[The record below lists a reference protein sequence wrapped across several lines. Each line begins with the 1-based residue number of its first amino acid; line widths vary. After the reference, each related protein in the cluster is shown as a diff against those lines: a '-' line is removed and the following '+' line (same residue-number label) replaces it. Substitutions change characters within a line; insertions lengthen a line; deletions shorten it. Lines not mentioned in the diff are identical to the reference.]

1 MEHFLLEFLS
11 STGHVLSF
19 IFILLVSIYLLILFI
34 LITRM
39 IEQVRELKQ
48 KNFVKRWEEKIFEYL
63 ANNGNPIST
72 INLFPKSTYKYFL
85 QNLSGYLL
93 TLKGNDWI
101 NLSKLINKTKIYD
114 YLLSQLRSIR
124 KKKII
129 FGAYYLGLAKST
141 GAKSILRKKLKRK
154 NEIVFLS
161 CALSLARMNES
172 DSLDDILNEAVKFKK
187 ISRDTLLSVLLE
199 YDVSVCEKLFIRL
212 DVEKSLR
219 LKSIII
225 SALRHFK
232 FLPAAPLIL
241 LILVKEESVELVIES
256 IKYFGEIKYLDAS
269 TAIRF
274 FLIHSRPDI
283 RAEAV
288 RAAVKIGAAI
298 LESRIWPLIYD
309 TDRHVKVTAAEA
321 MYGFSD
327 SSKNKLK
334 QLAYSMPDTI
344 ESSVAR
350 MIISEK
356 TIHLN

>member
-1 MEHFLLEFLS
+1 LLEFLS
-11 STGHVLSF
+11 STGLVISF
-19 IFILLVSIYLLILFI
+19 ISILLVSIYLLILFI

-63 ANNGNPIST
+63 ADNRNPIST
-72 INLFPKSTYKYFL
+72 ISLFHKSSYKYLL
-85 QNLSGYLL
+85 QNLSGYLI

-101 NLSKLINKTKIYD
+101 KLSKLINETKIYD
-114 YLLSQLRSIR
+114 YLLSQLRSLR
-124 KKKII
+124 KEKII

-141 GAKSILRKKLKRK
+141 EAKFRLRKRLKHK
-154 NEIVFLS
+154 NEMVFLS

-172 DSLDDILNEAVKFKK
+172 DSLEDILNEAVKFKE

-199 YDVSVCEKLFIRL
+199 YDVSVCEKLFMRL
-212 DVEKSLR
+212 NIEKSLW
-219 LKSIII
+219 LKAIII
-225 SALRHFK
+225 SALKHFK
-232 FLPAAPLIL
+232 YAPAATLIL
-241 LILVKEESVELVIES
+241 PILIKEKSIELVIES
-256 IKYFGEIKYLDAS
+256 IKYFGEIEYLDAS
-269 TAIRF
+269 TAIRL
-274 FLIHSRPDI
+274 FLMHSHPDI
-283 RAEAV
+283 RAEAI
-288 RAAVKIGAAI
+288 RAAVKIGAEGF
-298 LESRIWPLIYD
+298 ESRIWSLIYD

-327 SSKNKLK
+327 NSKYKLK
-334 QLAYSMPDTI
+334 QLAYSMPNTI